1 MVGRNAER
9 EARPVPLV
17 DPARCD
23 GCGLCVLA
31 CPGGALAMRAA
42 RVIVARPEACTYAGL
57 CERICP
63 RGAIRL
69 PVEIVSS
76 DQKMP

>member
-1 MVGRNAER
+1 MAGRDAER

-17 DPARCD
+17 DPAQCD
-23 GCGLCVLA
+23 GCGLCVRA
-31 CPGGALAMRAA
+31 CPSGVLVVRAA
-42 RVIVARPEACTYAGL
+42 RVIVARPEACAYAGL

-69 PVEIVSS
+69 PFEIVSS